1 MCLSVCLSVCFCAP
15 VHLYSLLSPPPA
27 PHTHIHPQEDLAER
41 ASWLLAEEEVLLSEQ
56 QAAGGGGAGGG
67 QGGADATPGQ
77 QALADHPSSILDG
90 LTATDVNKM
99 KVCVCVNNLV
109 AFVSFF
115 WGGDRGRWEGCG
127 AGWGPCWEWG
137 Y

>member
-1 MCLSVCLSVCFCAP
+1 M
-15 VHLYSLLSPPPA
+15 
-27 PHTHIHPQEDLAER
+27 
-41 ASWLLAEEEVLLSEQ
+41 AEEEVLLSEQ

-99 KVCVCVNNLV
+99 KVCVCVLTTWWHLYLFFGGGTGEDGRGVERVGGLV
-109 AFVSFF
+109 GS
-115 WGGDRGRWEGCG
+115 GGIEGREGGAWMEGCSG
-127 AGWGPCWEWG
+127 LRESSMQ
-137 Y
+137 